1 MLMAHAGTAEK
12 TDHANIRITFSNSL
26 STIYHTPDCY
36 LRSPRPLY
44 FTRRRLNALPPY
56 VPDCTPQ
63 KTPSPRGWKPAWE
76 SLPRGD
82 SVLDI

>member
-12 TDHANIRITFSNSL
+12 TNHTSIGITFLSSL
-26 STIYHTPDCY
+26 STIYHTLDCY
-36 LRSPRPLY
+36 LRSPNPLY

-56 VPDCTPQ
+56 VPDYSLQ

>member
-12 TDHANIRITFSNSL
+12 TDRSSIRITFPTHYQQY
-26 STIYHTPDCY
+26 TI
-36 LRSPRPLY
+36 RQAIFS
-44 FTRRRLNALPPY
+44 ALPTLSILPGGISTFCR
-56 VPDCTPQ
+56 PMSPHCTPP

>member
-12 TDHANIRITFSNSL
+12 TDRSSIRITLLSSL
-26 STIYHTPDCY
+26 STIYHTPDHL
-36 LRSPRPLY
+36 LRSPKPLY
-44 FTRRRLNALPPY
+44 FTRRYFNALPPY
-56 VPDCTPQ
+56 VPDCTPPK
-63 KTPSPRGWKPAWE
+63 KTSPRGWKPAWE

>member
-12 TDHANIRITFSNSL
+12 TDHTNIGITFLSSL

-36 LRSPRPLY
+36 LRYPNPLY

-56 VPDCTPQ
+56 VPDYSLQ
-63 KTPSPRGWKPAWE
+63 KNTIATRLETRMGISAAW
-76 SLPRGD
+76 R
-82 SVLDI
+82 

>member
-1 MLMAHAGTAEK
+1 MRGLLKRQITQALEK
-12 TDHANIRITFSNSL
+12 HFSLHYQQYTTHQTVIS
-26 STIYHTPDCY
+26 
-36 LRSPRPLY
+36 
-44 FTRRRLNALPPY
+44 ALPTHSILPGGASTHCRPMSPITRY
-56 VPDCTPQ
+56 K